1 MGASSEGN
9 KAGGIKGACNDVFRE
24 GRRIDGRAG
33 SDWLKVRGG
42 GPILPFCS
50 RPWETLPDLYK
61 ESFIVSD
68 LFPI

>member
-24 GRRIDGRAG
+24 GRRTEGPEVTDR
-33 SDWLKVRGG
+33 LRVRGG

-50 RPWETLPDLYK
+50 RPWETLPDLYN
-61 ESFIVSD
+61 ESLIVSD